1 MEDFKKEAAREALRR
16 IQPGSIIGL
25 GAGSTIAHLV
35 RFIKEEA
42 GLSDSLKVASS
53 SFATR
58 QILHQEGFTL
68 LEMERTSRVDVYFDG
83 CDQFDC
89 RLNALKSGGGIHTD
103 EKILA
108 AMADLFVL
116 LGDATKRV
124 ERLDSTYP
132 LVLEVIPEA
141 LAYVSDRVQRFF
153 QPVRSEMRLG
163 GKKDGPVMTSR
174 GNFLIDCWFSRFP
187 EPIMINERMVSI
199 PGILEHSLF
208 YNMAHEAIVSGED
221 GVRHYSRMGP

>member
-116 LGDATKRV
+116 LGT
-124 ERLDSTYP
+124 LPNGWNDSTRPIRWSWKSFPRRWPMYP
-132 LVLEVIPEA
+132 TVFSGSSNLL
-141 LAYVSDRVQRFF
+141 DRRCDWA
-153 QPVRSEMRLG
+153 
-163 GKKDGPVMTSR
+163 GK
-174 GNFLIDCWFSRFP
+174 
-187 EPIMINERMVSI
+187 RMD
-199 PGILEHSLF
+199 P
-208 YNMAHEAIVSGED
+208 
-221 GVRHYSRMGP
+221 